1 MTNTTRSLVCTIL
14 LAGFAL
20 ASAHAQSVYEPFAY
34 TVGGNLAGNTLGAAA
49 WKSINSNAEPTIASG
64 NLSVAGL
71 AAASGNSVTLPGGN
85 HKEALFPF
93 TTTPVSSGTLFYSF
107 ALNVSTAPTA
117 ASYMFGLATG
127 DTNYGATVWLQ
138 ASGAGYQLG
147 ISNRSNATTT
157 YAPTVYALG
166 QTVFIVGSY
175 TFNAGAGDD
184 SSSLWINPSA
194 ATFGDDA
201 IPSATVTV
209 TGGTDMTALSQF
221 LIRGANGSPTGVFDE
236 LRVGTTWSEVTTAA
250 AIPEPSTYA
259 ALLGALALA
268 GVVLRRRS
276 RLA

>member
-1 MTNTTRSLVCTIL
+1 MTNTTRSLVCTVL
-14 LAGFAL
+14 LAGCAL
-20 ASAHAQSVYEPFAY
+20 VSAHAQSVYEPFNY
-34 TVGGNLAGNTLGAAA
+34 TVGGNLAGNVLGASTWA
-49 WKSINSNAEPTIASG
+49 SLNSGTAPSIASG
-64 NLSVAGL
+64 NLTVAGL
-71 AAASGNSVTLPGGN
+71 AASSGNSVTLPGGN
-85 HKEALFPF
+85 HQEALLPF
-93 TTTPVSSGTLFYSF
+93 TSVTSGTLFYSL
-107 ALNVSTAPTA
+107 ALNLATAPTG
-117 ASYMFGLATG
+117 ASYMFALATNN
-127 DTNYGATVWLQ
+127 TNYGATVWLQ

-147 ISNRSNATTT
+147 ISNRSSNATPT

-175 TFNAGAGDD
+175 TFNAGVGDD

-209 TGGTDMTALSQF
+209 TGGTDMSALTQF
-221 LIRGANGSPTGVFDE
+221 LIRGASGSPSGVLDE
-236 LRVGTTWSEVTTAA
+236 LRVGTTWSEVTAAA

-259 ALLGALALA
+259 AILGALALA

>member
-1 MTNTTRSLVCTIL
+1 MTNTPRSFVCTVL
-14 LAGFAL
+14 LVGCAL
-20 ASAHAQSVYEPFAY
+20 VSAQAQSLHEPFDYAVSG
-34 TVGGNLAGNTLGAAA
+34 TLAGNTLGASTWAA
-49 WKSINSNAEPTIASG
+49 LNGGTAPSITGGSLP
-64 NLSVAGL
+64 VAGL
-71 AAASGNSVTLPGGN
+71 ATATANSVLLPGGN
-85 HKEALFPF
+85 YQEALLPF
-93 TTTPVSSGTLFYSF
+93 TSASSGTVFYSF
-107 ALNVSTAPTA
+107 ALNVTTAPTG
-117 ASYMFGLATG
+117 ASYMFGLATSN
-127 DTNYGATVWLQ
+127 TNYAATVWLQ
-138 ASGAGYQLG
+138 GSGAGYQVG

-166 QTVFIVGSY
+166 QTVFIVGRY
-175 TFNAGAGDD
+175 TFNPGAGDD